1 MEHHGIHILAE
12 LSECENLAEYDNSKK
27 LAALLRKAAIAAKCQ
42 VIKINVHKF
51 EPHGISGLVFL
62 AESHLSIHTWP
73 EDKYVAVDF
82 YACGEAEPRL
92 GIDVLIKALGAKNS
106 FIESCAR
113 GIKIE
118 TMFVNKTLFTD
129 IIVYD

>member
-12 LSECENLAEYDNSKK
+12 LSECENLVEYDNSKK

-82 YACGEAEPRL
+82 YACGEAEPASDPVSLRALHRRIPGRL
-92 GIDVLIKALGAKNS
+92 RQ
-106 FIESCAR
+106 CHR
-113 GIKIE
+113 RR
-118 TMFVNKTLFTD
+118 
-129 IIVYD
+129 